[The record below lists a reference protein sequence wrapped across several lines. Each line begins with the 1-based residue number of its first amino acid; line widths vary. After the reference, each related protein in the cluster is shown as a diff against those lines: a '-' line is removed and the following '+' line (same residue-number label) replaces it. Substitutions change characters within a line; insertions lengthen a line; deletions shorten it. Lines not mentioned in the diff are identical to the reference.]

1 MIVSDTAVNR
11 STTVFTILVL
21 VMISGVFS
29 YSYLP
34 READPEIVV
43 PIITISTSYAGVAP
57 TDVETLVTTPIERKL
72 TGLKGVKEITSSSN
86 EGFSS
91 ITIEFEPDINI
102 DDALQRVGDKV
113 NLATGDLP
121 QDAKKP
127 VIREVNMAELPIMY
141 LALSGGNNLADLTEI
156 AESLEDRI
164 EAIPGVQDVGIIGS
178 VEREIQVEVDP
189 VRLAQYGISLP
200 TLTNLL
206 LKENVNTP
214 AGTMDLGSAKY
225 ITRVPGE
232 FRSPEEL
239 AGLIAKPGIGKAVY
253 LRNVASVRDG
263 YKDIQTISRV
273 NDIPSVTLTIA
284 KRSGEN
290 IIAISER
297 VNTLINQ
304 VRSEL
309 PDGINVVV
317 TMDKSIEIRDMVLQ
331 LESGILTGLILVLV
345 VIFLFM
351 GLTNAVFVSMAIPVS
366 LLIAFTALAILD
378 ITLNM
383 VVLFSLTLCLGMLV
397 DNAIVVVEN
406 IYRYRQK
413 GLSAKKAAKEG
424 AGEVAVPIIAS
435 TITTLAAFMPLFF
448 WPGVMGSYMEF
459 LPKTVTLTLLA
470 SLFVGLVINPAVVS
484 AFMSRRKKT
493 IAPAGERR
501 SVILDAYARVLKS
514 ALRWRAATVVFSMTI
529 LVMVVVIFFTKA
541 EIEFMPQTEPYRAD
555 INIDAPE
562 GTNLNASDEL
572 ARQVEDV
579 ARKYMDDIEFV
590 VTKVGS
596 SGGRR
601 GGSTTATHSS
611 QVTLRF
617 PQEFN
622 ETMMPTDILNRL
634 RGELQNVVGAEIRFS
649 QEGYGPPK
657 SSAVSIELNGDD
669 FEMLAMLSK
678 EVRSAI
684 RDIEGLTDLDDD
696 LERGRPE
703 IRVTV
708 NREEAWLAGMD
719 TQAIGLSVKAAIEG
733 IQAGRYREGDEEYD
747 VTVQFPREFKED
759 LAYIESMTL
768 VNSTGEA
775 IPFSTVASVEQGVG
789 MGSIRHI
796 NRKRTIT
803 VLGRAEGRSSTEVVA
818 DAKAILADFNLPNGY
833 TLTFTGENKD
843 RNDTQGFLI
852 IAFFIGLILITLVLI
867 AQFNSII
874 QPLIIMSSVILSLA
888 GVFLGLLLFDLPFGI
903 FMTGLGC
910 ISLAGVVVN
919 NAIVL
924 IDFINRERE
933 QGVSVEDAVL
943 HAGKIRFRPVT
954 LTAITTIL
962 GLIPMAIGI
971 SFDFRSFSWLIGGT
985 SSQFWGSMAI
995 AIIFGLTFATI
1006 LTLVVVPVLY
1016 SASHSASLRLNH
1028 LLGKPA
1034 RRPISSS

>member
-1 MIVSDTAVNR
+1 MIISDMAVNR
-11 STTVFTILVL
+11 STTVFALLVL
-21 VMISGVFS
+21 ITIGGIFS

-34 READPEIVV
+34 READPEIII
-43 PIITISTSYAGVAP
+43 PIITISTSYPGVAP
-57 TDVETLVTTPIERKL
+57 ADVETLVTIPIERKL
-72 TGLKGVKEITSSSN
+72 TGLEGVKEITSSSL
-86 EGFSS
+86 EGLSS

-113 NLATGDLP
+113 NLATSDLP
-121 QDAKKP
+121 PDAMKP
-127 VIREVNMAELPIMY
+127 IIREVNMAELPIMY
-141 LALSGGNNLADLTEI
+141 LALSGGNNLAELTEI
-156 AESLEDRI
+156 AKSLEDRI
-164 EAIPGVQDVGIIGS
+164 EGIPGVLDVGIIGD

-200 TLTNLL
+200 SLTNLL

-214 AGTMDLGSAKY
+214 AGAMDLGSAKY

-239 AGLIAKPGIGKAVY
+239 EGLIAKPGVGKAVY
-253 LRNVASVRDG
+253 LRDVAHVRDG
-263 YKDIQTISRV
+263 FKDIQSISRV
-273 NDIPSVTLTIA
+273 NDIPSITLTIS

-297 VNTLINQ
+297 VNLLVEQ
-304 VRSEL
+304 AQFDL
-309 PDGINVVV
+309 PDGVNIMV

-331 LESGILTGLILVLV
+331 LESGILTGLVLVLI

-351 GLTNAVFVSMAIPVS
+351 GISNAIFVSLAIPVS
-366 LLIAFTALAILD
+366 LMITFIAIAIMG

-413 GLSAKKAAKEG
+413 GSPPIEAAKLG
-424 AGEVAVPIIAS
+424 AGEVAIPIIAS
-435 TITTLAAFMPLFF
+435 TITTLAAFAPLFF

-459 LPKTVTLTLLA
+459 LPKTVTITLLS
-470 SLFVGLVINPAVVS
+470 SLFVGLIINPAVVS
-484 AFMSRRKKT
+484 VFMKRHKNTPVSQSRRH
-493 IAPAGERR
+493 
-501 SVILDAYARVLKS
+501 SVVLDGYTRVLTF
-514 ALRWRAATVVFSMTI
+514 ALRWRMASIVLAMTS
-529 LVMVVVIFFTKA
+529 LVMVMVIFFSNA
-541 EIEFMPQTEPYRAD
+541 EIEFMPETEPFRAD

-562 GTNLNASDEL
+562 GTNLNASDAL
-572 ARQVEDV
+572 VRQVEDV
-579 ARKYMDDIEFV
+579 TRNYMGDIEFV
-590 VTKVGS
+590 VAKVGS
-596 SGGRR
+596 SGERR
-601 GGSTTATHSS
+601 GGSTTATHAS

-617 PQEFN
+617 PEGLDG
-622 ETMMPTDILNRL
+622 TLMPTEILNRL
-634 RGELQNVVGAEIRFS
+634 REELQGIVGAEIRFS
-649 QEGYGPPK
+649 QESYGPPK
-657 SSAVSIELNGDD
+657 SSAVSIELSGDD
-669 FEMLAMLSK
+669 FDVLAMLSK
-678 EVRSAI
+678 EVRATI
-684 RDIEGLTDLDDD
+684 RDIDGLTDLDDD
-696 LERGRPE
+696 LDRGRPE
-703 IRVTV
+703 IRVIV

-719 TQAIGLSVKAAIEG
+719 TQTIGLSVKAAVEG
-733 IQAGRYREGDEEYD
+733 IRAGQYREGDEEYD
-747 VTVQFPREFKED
+747 VVIQFPPQFKED

-768 VNSTGEA
+768 VNSKGDA
-775 IPFSTVASVEQGVG
+775 IPFSSVATIEQGVG

-796 NRKRTIT
+796 DRKRTVT

-818 DAKAILADFNLPNGY
+818 DAKTLLAGFNLPNGY
-833 TLTFTGENKD
+833 TLTFTGENED

-852 IAFFIGLILITLVLI
+852 IAFFIGLLLITLVLI

-924 IDFINRERE
+924 IDFINRERKR
-933 QGVSVEDAVL
+933 GASVEEAVI
-943 HAGKIRFRPVT
+943 HAGKTRFRPVT
-954 LTAITTIL
+954 LTAVTTVL
-962 GLIPMAIGI
+962 GLIPMAVGI

-995 AIIFGLTFATI
+995 AIIFGLSFATI
-1006 LTLVVVPVLY
+1006 LTLIVIPVLY
-1016 SASHSASLRLNH
+1016 CMSYDLTTQIKRSLS
-1028 LLGKPA
+1028 K
-1034 RRPISSS
+1034 IS